1 MSKVYIFGHQRPD
14 TDAITAAITLSYLKN
29 KLGME
34 TEPRALGHVNDETKY
49 VLDYFKVKEPKYLND
64 VRLQIRDV
72 NYHKGFMKNE
82 KCTIKEVY
90 DYLTENSIT
99 GVPIVD
105 KNNYFLG
112 IVTLKDIARE
122 IINGD
127 FNKLDSTYD
136 NLIKTLDG
144 EEITK
149 FDDEID
155 GNIIVASYKSQTFF
169 DNIALTNQDILL
181 VGDRHQIHEYAISS
195 KVKLLIVTGNLEID
209 EKHIKLAK
217 ENKVNIIRT
226 SLDTF
231 NASKMIGLS
240 NEIKT
245 ILHENSISF
254 KEKDFYDDFI
264 EETKKLKHNNYP
276 VVDSHNKCLGLIR
289 ITDIVEKNAKKVILV
304 DHQEFEQSAPGIE
317 EADII
322 EIVDHHKI
330 SNVSTKIPINF
341 RNMAVG
347 SSNTIIHELYKENNI
362 DIPNDM
368 AGLMISGILSD
379 TLILQS
385 PTTTELDR
393 KVVEELAE
401 QLKIDYKEYAVN
413 MFKAGTSLKG
423 KSKEEII
430 TTDLKTFTSSNDVK
444 FAVAQI
450 FTLDIDSINNDI
462 DEYISELERI
472 NESLGCKFTMMCIT
486 DVIKNGSYVLY
497 TEEAKD
503 VLESGFNI
511 SPFNQM
517 TYIDGLA
524 SRKKQMVPPIL
535 EELEK

>member
-14 TDAITAAITLSYLKN
+14 TDAVTASITLSYLKN
-29 KLGME
+29 QLGME
-34 TEPRALGHVNDETKY
+34 TEARTLGHVNDETKY

-64 VRLQIRDV
+64 VRLQLRDI
-72 NYHKGFMKNE
+72 NYHKGCFMNE

-90 DYLTENSIT
+90 DYLNENNIT

-105 KNNYFLG
+105 KDNYFLG
-112 IVTLKDIARE
+112 IVTLKDIVHE
-122 IINGD
+122 LLNGD

-136 NLIKTLDG
+136 NIVKTLDA
-144 EEITK
+144 EEITRYE
-149 FDDEID
+149 DEVD

-169 DNIALTNQDILL
+169 NNIALTNQDILL

-195 KVKLLIVTGNLEID
+195 KVKLLIVTGSLEID
-209 EKHIKLAK
+209 EEHIKLAK
-217 ENKVNIIRT
+217 KNKVNIIRT
-226 SLDTF
+226 KLDTF

-240 NEIKT
+240 NEIRT
-245 ILHENSISF
+245 ILLENPVKF

-289 ITDIVEKNAKKVILV
+289 ITDIVEKNEKKVILV

-317 EADII
+317 EAEII

-330 SNVSTKIPINF
+330 SNISTKLPINF

-385 PTTTELDR
+385 PTTTELDK
-393 KVVEELAE
+393 KVVEDLAKK
-401 QLKIDYKEYAVN
+401 LKIDYKEYAIE

-423 KSKEEII
+423 KTKEEII
-430 TTDLKTFTSSNDVK
+430 TTDLKTFTSSNDIK

-450 FTLDIDSINNDI
+450 FTLDIDSIKEEI
-462 DEYISELERI
+462 DEYLSELSRI
-472 NESLGCKFTMMCIT
+472 NDNLGCKFTVMCVT
-486 DVIKNGSYVLY
+486 DVIKNGSYVIY

-503 VLESGFNI
+503 ILESGFNV
-511 SPFNQM
+511 SPFEQM

-524 SRKKQMVPPIL
+524 SRKKQIVPVLL
-535 EELEK
+535 EQLEK

>member
-1 MSKVYIFGHQRPD
+1 MSKIYVFGHQRPD
-14 TDAITAAITLSYLKN
+14 TDAITGAITLSYLKN
-29 KLGME
+29 KLGMD

-49 VLDYFKVKEPKYLND
+49 VLDYFKVKEPRYLND

-72 NYHKGFMKNE
+72 NYHKGYMMNE

-90 DYLTENSIT
+90 DFFIEKGIT

-105 KNNYFLG
+105 KNDYCLG
-112 IVTLKDIARE
+112 IVTLKDIAKE
-122 IINGD
+122 LINGNI
-127 FNKLDSTYD
+127 NKLDSTYE
-136 NLIKTLDG
+136 NILKTLGG

-155 GNIIVASYKSQTFF
+155 GNLIVASYKSQTFF
-169 DNIALTNQDILL
+169 NNIALTNQDILL

-209 EKHIKLAK
+209 EQHIKLAK
-217 ENKVNIIRT
+217 DNKVNIIRT

-240 NEIKT
+240 NEIRT
-245 ILHENSISF
+245 ILHDNFISF
-254 KEKDFYDDFI
+254 KEKDFYDDFV

-276 VVDSHNKCLGLIR
+276 VVDSNNKCLGLIR
-289 ITDIVEKNAKKVILV
+289 ITDIIEKNEKKVILV

-317 EADII
+317 EAEII

-330 SNVSTKIPINF
+330 SNVSTKLPINF

-362 DIPNDM
+362 DIPNNM
-368 AGLMISGILSD
+368 AGLMLSGILSD

-393 KVVEELAE
+393 KVVEELSNK
-401 QLKIDYKEYAVN
+401 LNIDYKEYAIN

-423 KSKEEII
+423 KTKEEII
-430 TTDLKTFTSSNDVK
+430 TTDLKTFTSSTDVK

-450 FTLDIDSINNDI
+450 FTLDIDSINNEIED
-462 DEYISELERI
+462 YINELERI

-497 TEEAKD
+497 TSEASEI
-503 VLESGFNI
+503 LENGFKV

-524 SRKKQMVPPIL
+524 SRKKQMVPVIL